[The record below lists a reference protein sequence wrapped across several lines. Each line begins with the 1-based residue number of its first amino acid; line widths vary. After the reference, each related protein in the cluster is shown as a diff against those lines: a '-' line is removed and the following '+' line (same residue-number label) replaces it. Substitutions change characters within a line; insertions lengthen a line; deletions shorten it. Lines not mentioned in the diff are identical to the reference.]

1 LLIYKYV
8 LYLQKLNIMTTFTS
22 SLPDDLLKNLDETSK
37 ELKTPKN
44 KIIEKALKS
53 FLDEIQRAKYAESF
67 IRASKDNDIM
77 AIAEEGMADYHRMIK
92 DLEKDE

>member
-1 LLIYKYV
+1 
-8 LYLQKLNIMTTFTS
+8 MTTFTS

-67 IRASKDNDIM
+67 IRASKHNDIM